1 MSIET
6 LVDVKIPDNINNII
20 MKFRPYHS
28 IHKNIMTELVVPIYF
43 SNVLGE
49 LNIFIEERNK
59 YIMEENFV
67 KFSEYFFE
75 FRNYID
81 RDEILLVIQ
90 DFLDENNFSEKHYVS
105 YKNYSNYIN
114 KYVQVKNRK
123 KQKNKNKIKKIE

>member
-1 MSIET
+1 MSIEK
-6 LVDVKIPDNINNII
+6 LVDVKIPHNINDII
-20 MKFRPYHS
+20 MNFRPYHS

-59 YIMEENFV
+59 YIMEENLYEDVV
-67 KFSEYFFE
+67 KFSDYFFE

-81 RDEILLVIQ
+81 RDETLLIIQ
-90 DFLDENNFSEKHYVS
+90 DFLDENNFSEKHYVN

-114 KYVQVKNRK
+114 RYS
-123 KQKNKNKIKKIE
+123 